1 MFFIEFTSKNTVLEA
16 IFFKKSL
23 HFYHF
28 FAKIRKKLTKINK
41 IHSPDLYSLTNKK
54 SLLFRPGYAIIIPER
69 GRNLQKERG
78 TKNDF

>member
-28 FAKIRKKLTKINK
+28 FAKISKKLTKINK
-41 IHSPDLYSLTNKK
+41 ILSNMHICTHIIDILVILYS
-54 SLLFRPGYAIIIPER
+54 FY
-69 GRNLQKERG
+69 
-78 TKNDF
+78 